1 MRILFVT
8 TAHNSLSQRLAL
20 ELSHNGHTLAICLAI
35 SADQISRDVER
46 HQPDLIVSPMLKTAI
61 PEKVWRRNT
70 CLIVHPGIK
79 GDRGPSS
86 LDWAISTGQEQWGVT
101 VLQAI
106 EEMDAG
112 PIWASETFPMPRR
125 ASKSSLYRAEVT
137 EAAVRAV
144 LNAVVRFESKSFEPE
159 TLDYNRSD
167 VTGVLRPSMRQ
178 RDRAID
184 WQTHST
190 SEIAR
195 KVRAADSSPGLQDT
209 VIGQPVHLYG
219 AHEEDLLTGLP
230 GQILGQRNGAICL
243 GTSDGAIWISHLKA
257 NPDESGVVG
266 VKLPAAQVLGDQL
279 AGVPTLDLPVD
290 DTTTY
295 RTFRE
300 IRYIEDADVGYLSFD
315 FYNGAMSTDQCT
327 RLRRAFVLARSRPT
341 RVICL
346 SGGRD
351 YWSNG
356 IHLNVIQGSADPALE
371 SWRNIQAMND
381 LILEILDTPQ
391 HLVVAAMRGNAGAGG
406 AMLAIAA
413 DQVFARSGIVINP
426 HYRSMGNLYGSEYW
440 TYTLPR
446 KVGAEK
452 ALELTE
458 ACEPIGTGTALEIGF
473 IDAAFGP
480 DVAGFQRE
488 VTTRARRLA
497 RHSEYASFLAWK
509 QQLRAAD
516 EAAKPLANYRAEELT
531 RMWDNFFGS
540 DASYH
545 HARRQFV
552 LKSTSAAPVELQSRL
567 RGLSPAIA
575 A

>member
-1 MRILFVT
+1 
-8 TAHNSLSQRLAL
+8 
-20 ELSHNGHTLAICLAI
+20 
-35 SADQISRDVER
+35 
-46 HQPDLIVSPMLKTAI
+46 
-61 PEKVWRRNT
+61 
-70 CLIVHPGIK
+70 
-79 GDRGPSS
+79 
-86 LDWAISTGQEQWGVT
+86 
-101 VLQAI
+101 
-106 EEMDAG
+106 
-112 PIWASETFPMPRR
+112 
-125 ASKSSLYRAEVT
+125 
-137 EAAVRAV
+137 
-144 LNAVVRFESKSFEPE
+144 
-159 TLDYNRSD
+159 
-167 VTGVLRPSMRQ
+167 
-178 RDRAID
+178 
-184 WQTHST
+184 
-190 SEIAR
+190 
-195 KVRAADSSPGLQDT
+195 
-209 VIGQPVHLYG
+209 LYG
-219 AHEEDLLTGLP
+219 AHEEDLLTGPP

-257 NPDESGVVG
+257 KPVESGVVG
-266 VKLPAAQVLGDQL
+266 IKLPAAQVLGDQL

-290 DTTTY
+290 DTTDY

-300 IRYIEDADVGYLSFD
+300 IRYVEDADVGYLSFD

-327 RLRRAFVLARSRPT
+327 RLRTAFVLARLRST
-341 RVICL
+341 KVICL
-346 SGGRD
+346 TGGRD

-356 IHLNVIQGSADPALE
+356 IHLNVIQASADPALE

-381 LILEILDTPQ
+381 LILEILDTPS
-391 HLVVAAMRGNAGAGG
+391 HLMVAALRGNAGAGG

-446 KVGAEK
+446 RVGVEK

-458 ACEPIGTGTALEIGF
+458 ACEPMGTGPAQEIGF

-480 DVAGFQRE
+480 DLAAFQRE
-488 VTTRARRLA
+488 VTARVRRLA
-497 RHSEYASFLAWK
+497 QRRDYATIVAWK

-531 RMWDNFFGS
+531 RMWGNFFGS

-552 LKSTSAAPVELQSRL
+552 LKSTPAAPVELQSRR
-567 RGLSPAIA
+567 RGLSPEIA